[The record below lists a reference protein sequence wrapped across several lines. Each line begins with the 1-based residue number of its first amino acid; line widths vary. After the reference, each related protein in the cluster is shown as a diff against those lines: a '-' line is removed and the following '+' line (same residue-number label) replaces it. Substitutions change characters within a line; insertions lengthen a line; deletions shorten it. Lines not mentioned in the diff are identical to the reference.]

1 MVVTGHA
8 CTPEDLFSFRAC
20 IFVLNTDLVRVDK
33 EELDLVAE
41 GGNRVLNCLE
51 LFRLIGE
58 ELLDCLRV
66 QVRRDPGEGTIR
78 GDVELQLALDDE
90 AALLEVVDEATAHA
104 QEVVHLRLAQHLGKV
119 LLLN

>member
-41 GGNRVLNCLE
+41 GGNRVLDGLE

-78 GDVELQLALDDE
+78 GDV
-90 AALLEVVDEATAHA
+90 
-104 QEVVHLRLAQHLGKV
+104 
-119 LLLN
+119 